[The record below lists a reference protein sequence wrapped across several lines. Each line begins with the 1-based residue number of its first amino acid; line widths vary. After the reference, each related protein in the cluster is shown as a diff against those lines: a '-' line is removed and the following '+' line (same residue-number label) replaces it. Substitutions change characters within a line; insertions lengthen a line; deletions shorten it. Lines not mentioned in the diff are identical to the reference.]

1 MRIFDLRSDHSVQ
14 LFKNDS
20 GQQRGG
26 VPMMKKKIK
35 FVIRHLVLAFLSLLW
50 LIPIFWLVVTSFSA
64 YKGINTMHFFP
75 TEWSLDNY
83 VQLFFRP
90 DTVANFPAWFRNSM
104 IIGSFSCLISTVFVL
119 MVAYAMS
126 CMRFQARKPLMSF
139 SIILGMFP
147 GVLSMIAI
155 YFVMKLIGLSNS
167 LTGLVVIYSAGSGL
181 GYLICKGFF
190 DTIPVSLRESARM
203 EGANE
208 LVIFTKIVIPL
219 SRPIIVYTVIN
230 SFLAPWMD
238 FVMAKLMIRSKNPF
252 DWTVAMGLFN
262 LVQKTL
268 VGSYFTIFCAGG
280 VMIAIP
286 ISALFVI
293 MQRFYVEGITGGAVK
308 G

>member
-1 MRIFDLRSDHSVQ
+1 
-14 LFKNDS
+14 
-20 GQQRGG
+20 
-26 VPMMKKKIK
+26 MMKKKIK
-35 FVIRHLVLAFLSLLW
+35 FVIRHLALAFLSFLW

-83 VQLFFRP
+83 AQLFFRP

-104 IIGSFSCLISTVFVL
+104 IIGIFSCLISTVFVL

-126 CMRFQARKPLMSF
+126 CMRFKARKPLMSF

-190 DTIPVSLRESARM
+190 DTIPVSLRESAKL

-238 FVMAKLMIRSKNPF
+238 FVLAKLMIRSKNPF

-280 VMIAIP
+280 IMIAIP

-293 MQRFYVEGITGGAVK
+293 MQKFYVEGITGGAVK

>member
-1 MRIFDLRSDHSVQ
+1 
-14 LFKNDS
+14 
-20 GQQRGG
+20 
-26 VPMMKKKIK
+26 MMKKKMK
-35 FVIRHLVLAFLSLLW
+35 FVIRHLVLAFLSFLW

-83 VQLFFRP
+83 AQLFFRP

-104 IIGSFSCLISTVFVL
+104 IIGIFSCLISTVFVL

-126 CMRFQARKPLMSF
+126 CMRFRARKPLMSF

-190 DTIPVSLRESARM
+190 DTIPVSLRESAKL

-238 FVMAKLMIRSKNPF
+238 FVLAKLMIRSKNPF

-280 VMIAIP
+280 IMIAIP

-293 MQRFYVEGITGGAVK
+293 MQKFYVEGITGGAVK